1 MKSVE
6 KREHPRIDTSQE
18 NLCRITV
25 FGLTGRPVEGRI
37 LNLSLG
43 GVAFESHWKKVAMAA
58 KKIATKV
65 RIQLP
70 NGVFV
75 DANTTLL
82 RVKPR
87 SVDDQCICVYRL
99 TEMNKVNTSRL
110 KHFVPRK
117 SQINS

>member
-1 MKSVE
+1 MKNPLE
-6 KREHPRIDTSQE
+6 KRKYPRVDTSQE

-25 FGLTGRPVEGRI
+25 FGLSGRPVEGQI

-43 GVAFESHWKKVAMAA
+43 GVAFISHWQKIAMAA
-58 KKIATKV
+58 KKLATKV

-82 RVKPR
+82 RVKPKP
-87 SVDDQCICVYRL
+87 VDDQCICVYKL
-99 TEMNKVNTSRL
+99 TEMNKINTSRL
-110 KHFVPRK
+110 KHFVHK
-117 SQINS
+117 

>member
-1 MKSVE
+1 MKSAE
-6 KREHPRIDTSQE
+6 KRKHPRIDTSQE
-18 NLCRITV
+18 SNYRITV
-25 FGLTGRPVEGRI
+25 FGLTGGPLEGQI

-43 GVAFESHWKKVAMAA
+43 GVAFVSHWQKIAMAV
-58 KKIATKV
+58 KKLDTKV

-87 SVDDQCICVYRL
+87 PVDDQCICVYKL
-99 TEMNKVNTSRL
+99 SEMSKINISIL
-110 KHFVPRK
+110 KNFIPK
-117 SQINS
+117 